1 MKTPAQPSNRRSTT
15 PSSAPQ
21 GGRKVV
27 FASAAQFA
35 LVMVTVLISATAYAL
50 DTANDQVV
58 DKTADTNALYLLKA
72 TTDLEHALNRAVAD
86 NGLRHQQV
94 AQTVGLDGVSGSS
107 RVGLFDPR
115 LRYGR
120 APQWPKGLLVEGV
133 EGAGSLRWAD
143 RDAQV
148 IEVAGIDLGVCRR
161 LNETLQG
168 TAADRAP
175 PADLQT
181 ARDGRGW
188 TQGCWAEA
196 GAEAGTWFKEV
207 FAEVHCRGG
216 NCRGGDVVA
225 TPTREATVTSAPPDA
240 ESVPLSPLEALT
252 QCAAREAAAGVRD
265 PQVVAARCTVSS

>member
-1 MKTPAQPSNRRSTT
+1 MAYVSYLAGHR
-15 PSSAPQ
+15 
-21 GGRKVV
+21 
-27 FASAAQFA
+27 
-35 LVMVTVLISATAYAL
+35 LVGDAMADHLVLGFVGSFLDEVLPTV
-50 DTANDQVV
+50 
-58 DKTADTNALYLLKA
+58 
-72 TTDLEHALNRAVAD
+72 
-86 NGLRHQQV
+86 
-94 AQTVGLDGVSGSS
+94 
-107 RVGLFDPR
+107 P
-115 LRYGR
+115 
-120 APQWPKGLLVEGV
+120 
-133 EGAGSLRWAD
+133 
-143 RDAQV
+143 
-148 IEVAGIDLGVCRR
+148 EVAGIDLGVCRR

-225 TPTREATVTSAPPDA
+225 APTREATVTSAPPDA

-252 QCAAREAAAGVRD
+252 QCAAREAAAGICD